1 MLSDGRE
8 PKMEDDYR
16 WLEGGMAQLN
26 AQARKVLR
34 LRYGGEDLRSLSQV
48 AHCMGLT
55 KSTVQ
60 GLEQRALRQLRA
72 SLHPRVKQELAS
84 SLSA

>member
-1 MLSDGRE
+1 MPYFATQQNRSD
-8 PKMEDDYR
+8 
-16 WLEGGMAQLN
+16 AQLTDIS
-26 AQARKVLR
+26 

-48 AHCMGLT
+48 GQCMGLT

-72 SLHPRVKQELAS
+72 FLHPRVKQEVAL